1 MRLKTSKIFFFDKI
15 KPKCLSM
22 NTWCLNMK
30 KMQRPD
36 YYKFQDSFGEKEGTV
51 IGKAT

>member
-1 MRLKTSKIFFFDKI
+1 MVFEHE
-15 KPKCLSM
+15 
-22 NTWCLNMK
+22 

-36 YYKFQDSFGEKEGTV
+36 YYKFQDSFGEKEGAV